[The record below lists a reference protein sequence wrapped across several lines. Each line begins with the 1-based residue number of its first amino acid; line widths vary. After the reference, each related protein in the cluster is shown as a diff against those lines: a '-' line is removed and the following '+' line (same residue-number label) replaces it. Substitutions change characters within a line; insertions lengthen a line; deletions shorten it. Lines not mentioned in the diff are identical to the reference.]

1 MDRFGILDYL
11 AFLTRG
17 PSVLLMADV
26 SVVRT
31 TPPKEDKVGTSSVE
45 PPTAQALAAQSR
57 SKVPNDTLAD
67 DAPELL
73 NFDAEEFEIVCQ
85 MSSRL
90 QSCWPDSGNRSVR
103 FGIPDG
109 PIFMPHDS
117 GLPSLYLAMRM
128 SKVAFGQRCDLPPS
142 FLCHLPYF
150 GLSRLIILGGHS
162 SPMMTSF
169 PLVVSARDGRNMF
182 IFVENGSLSSLI

>member
-45 PPTAQALAAQSR
+45 PPTAQTLAAQSR
-57 SKVPNDTLAD
+57 SKVPDDTLAD

-117 GLPSLYLAMRM
+117 GPAFFVLGHEDVEGGLWAALRLAPLIPLPLA
-128 SKVAFGQRCDLPPS
+128 
-142 FLCHLPYF
+142 
-150 GLSRLIILGGHS
+150 ILR
-162 SPMMTSF
+162 T
-169 PLVVSARDGRNMF
+169 L
-182 IFVENGSLSSLI
+182 